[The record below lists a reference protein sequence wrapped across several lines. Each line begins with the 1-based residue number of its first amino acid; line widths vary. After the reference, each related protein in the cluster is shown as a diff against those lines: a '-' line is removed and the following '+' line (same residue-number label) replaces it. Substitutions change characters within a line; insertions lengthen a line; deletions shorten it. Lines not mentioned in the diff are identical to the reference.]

1 MRFDGLDLNLLVAL
15 DILIDE
21 RNVSTA
27 ADRLCLSQSAMS
39 SALKRLRDYFED
51 DLLVTCGRRMVLTSR
66 AEDLAAPVRNALLQ
80 IRSNVTRPQSFEPAV
95 SERRFSIMLSDYMR
109 EVVLAP
115 FLRGLAA
122 TAPKLR
128 FELWTPG
135 DHPAEAI
142 ETGEVDLM
150 INIDR
155 YVSQHHPARLLL
167 EDDYV
172 VVADADHPDL
182 VDGIDRDLFLGLDHV
197 SISFGRLKEPTW
209 CDRMIEEQAGGVRRI
224 AVSVSSFVAV
234 PDFVI
239 GTRRVATMHRRL
251 ATLLAAS
258 LPLRIHEHPLALPG
272 IKEMVQWNSF
282 SHRDPGLR
290 WLIDTLIGF
299 ALGADVPERLSAE

>member
-51 DLLVTCGRRMVLTSR
+51 DLLVTCGRRMVLTPR
-66 AEDLAAPVRNALLQ
+66 AEDLASPVRNALLQ

-115 FLRGLAA
+115 FLRDLAV

-142 ETGEVDLM
+142 ETGEVDLL

-155 YVSQHHPARLLL
+155 YVSPHHPARLLL
-167 EDDYV
+167 EDD
-172 VVADADHPDL
+172 
-182 VDGIDRDLFLGLDHV
+182 
-197 SISFGRLKEPTW
+197 
-209 CDRMIEEQAGGVRRI
+209 
-224 AVSVSSFVAV
+224 
-234 PDFVI
+234 
-239 GTRRVATMHRRL
+239 
-251 ATLLAAS
+251 
-258 LPLRIHEHPLALPG
+258 
-272 IKEMVQWNSF
+272 
-282 SHRDPGLR
+282 
-290 WLIDTLIGF
+290 
-299 ALGADVPERLSAE
+299 